1 MFQRTL
7 TAPEIGL
14 IAGTR
19 MAFGVGV
26 GLLISGRMSRDQRRA
41 AGWALALVGG
51 LTTIPLMVHVI
62 TRRKDAA
69 KELLPA
75 A

>member
-19 MAFGVGV
+19 MAFGIGV
-26 GLLISGRMSRDQRRA
+26 GLLISSRLSRDQCRA
-41 AGWALALVGG
+41 AGWALAVVGG
-51 LTTIPLMVHVI
+51 LTTIPLMAQVI
-62 TRRKDAA
+62 TGKRDRAR
-69 KELLPA
+69 ELMPA